1 MEVSLATAL
10 SIGKD
15 NTENITLNGFLASYF
30 NGYIDELEDILIEVV
45 QKKQKNEPNV
55 VDNCI
60 KSYCEVVK
68 NV

>member
-1 MEVSLATAL
+1 MEVSLSTAL

-15 NTENITLNGFLASYF
+15 NRENITLNGFLASYF
-30 NGYIDELEDILIEVV
+30 KGYIDELEDILIEVV

-60 KSYCEVVK
+60 KAYCEVVK

>member
-1 MEVSLATAL
+1 MEVSLSTAL

-15 NTENITLNGFLASYF
+15 NREYIALNGFLASYF
-30 NGYIDELEDILIEVV
+30 KGYTNELEDILIEVV

-60 KSYCEVVK
+60 KAYYEVVK